1 MSERTDIR
9 PNDTILHKPT
19 GETWVVCGVDR
30 EKGKLI
36 PLRLPVSLV
45 WPTSQIAS
53 FWSGTMR
60 RSLRAWNKSRPCK
73 TEDLQATST
82 LQARC
87 FTELFERKE
96 PT

>member
-36 PLRLPVSLV
+36 PCGYPFPSLADIADCELLERHYEAE
-45 WPTSQIAS
+45 PQRMEQIKALQDRGLTSYI
-53 FWSGTMR
+53 
-60 RSLRAWNKSRPCK
+60 
-73 TEDLQATST
+73 DVTS
-82 LQARC
+82 AM
-87 FTELFERKE
+87 FHGII
-96 PT
+96 

>member
-36 PLRLPVSLV
+36 PCGYPFPSL
-45 WPTSQIAS
+45 AD
-53 FWSGTMR
+53 FRKM
-60 RSLRAWNKSRPCK
+60 LNCC
-73 TEDLQATST
+73 ATST
-82 LQARC
+82 NW
-87 FTELFERKE
+87 
-96 PT
+96 